1 MIITSLALQQFR
13 NYEQQ
18 TISFSPGV
26 NVLYGNNAQGKTN
39 ILEAIY
45 LFSNGKSHRGV
56 RDREL
61 IRFGQPSGAAT
72 LFFEAYEREN
82 RAEIELF
89 SDKRKKIRLN
99 GVALNRVS
107 RMIGY
112 FQTVLFCPE
121 DLYLIKGGPGERR
134 RFLDSAICPLK
145 PNYFTALVQY
155 QKILEQK
162 NKLLRQLTEYPEL
175 RQSLEIWN
183 EKMCETGARL
193 MIYRAAFL
201 KKLNELCEELYSD
214 MTGGREKLQLR
225 YHPSAEVML
234 DGELSVKQQFMTLL
248 EQTKQRELGAQMSLT
263 GPHRDE
269 IEFYINGAQV
279 KQFASQGQQRTVVL
293 TMKIAQ
299 IELVR
304 QAMGDYP
311 VLLLD
316 DILSEL
322 DKSRQS
328 FLMEQIKCQ
337 QVIMTCTDAY
347 AIERGEQKSFYCVRD
362 GIVTKE

>member
-1 MIITSLALQQFR
+1 MIVNQLVLNHFR
-13 NYEQQ
+13 NYESQK
-18 TISFSPGV
+18 IEFSPGV

-56 RDREL
+56 KDKEL
-61 IRFGQPSGAAT
+61 VQFGQETGNVT
-72 LFFEAYEREN
+72 LFFDAYEREN
-82 RAEIELF
+82 RGEMEF
-89 SDKRKKIRLN
+89 YQGKRKKIRLN
-99 GVALNRVS
+99 GVALKQLS

-112 FQTVLFCPE
+112 FQAVLFCPE

-134 RFLDSAICPLK
+134 RFIDSAISPLK
-145 PNYFTALVQY
+145 ANYFHALLQY
-155 QKILEQK
+155 QKIAEQK
-162 NKLLRQLTEYPEL
+162 NKLLRQMNEFPQL
-175 RQSLEIWN
+175 RESLDVWN
-183 EKMCETGARL
+183 EKMSEAGARI

-201 KKLNELCEELYSD
+201 KKLNELCGQIYEE
-214 MTGGREKLQLR
+214 MTDGKEQL
-225 YHPSAEVML
+225 MI
-234 DGELSVKQQFMTLL
+234 LL
-248 EQTKQRELGAQMSLT
+248 EQGKIREMAAMMSLT

-279 KQFASQGQQRTVVL
+279 KQFASQGQQRTTVL
-293 TMKIAQ
+293 AMKIAQ
-299 IELVR
+299 IELVK
-304 QAMGDYP
+304 QSIGEYP

-322 DKSRQS
+322 DKGRQR
-328 FLMEQIKCQ
+328 FFMEQLRCE

-347 AIERGEQKSFYCVRD
+347 AMEWGGQKSFYCVKN

>member
-1 MIITSLALQQFR
+1 MIITKLTLRQFR
-13 NYEQQ
+13 NYQQ
-18 TISFSPGV
+18 QEISFFPGV

-39 ILEAIY
+39 ILEAVY

-56 RDREL
+56 KDREL
-61 IRFGQPSGAAT
+61 IRFDQPCGDLT
-72 LFFEAYEREN
+72 LFFDAYEREN

-89 SDKRKKIRLN
+89 CDKRKKIRLN

-134 RFLDSAICPLK
+134 RFLDGAISPLK

-155 QKILEQK
+155 QKILENK
-162 NKLLRQLTEYPEL
+162 NKLLRQMGEFPEFSQTL
-175 RQSLEIWN
+175 DVWN
-183 EKMCETGARL
+183 EKMCETGARI

-201 KKLNELCEELYSD
+201 KKLNEICGETYSD
-214 MTGGREKLQLR
+214 MTGGKERLQLR
-225 YHPSAEVML
+225 YKPSAEVL
-234 DGELSVKQQFMTLL
+234 LEDEASVKNQLMELM
-248 EQTKQRELGAQMSLT
+248 ERGKSREIAAAMSLT

-269 IEFYINGAQV
+269 IELYINGAQV

-299 IELVR
+299 IELVK
-304 QAMGDYP
+304 QSMGEYP

-322 DKSRQS
+322 DKSRQA
-328 FLMEQIKCQ
+328 FLLERIQCQ

-347 AIERGEQKSFYCVRD
+347 AIQRGAHKSFYCVQN
-362 GIVTKE
+362 GLVTKE

>member
-1 MIITSLALQQFR
+1 MIVNQLVLNHFR
-13 NYEQQ
+13 NYESQK
-18 TISFSPGV
+18 IEFSPGV

-56 RDREL
+56 KDKEL
-61 IRFGQPSGAAT
+61 VQFGQETGNVT
-72 LFFEAYEREN
+72 LFFDAYEREN
-82 RAEIELF
+82 RGEMEF
-89 SDKRKKIRLN
+89 YQGKRKKIRLN
-99 GVALNRVS
+99 GVALKQLS

-112 FQTVLFCPE
+112 FQAVLFCPE

-134 RFLDSAICPLK
+134 RFIDSAISPLK
-145 PNYFTALVQY
+145 ANYFHALLQY
-155 QKILEQK
+155 QKIAEQK
-162 NKLLRQLTEYPEL
+162 NKLLRQMSEFPQL
-175 RQSLEIWN
+175 RESLDVWN
-183 EKMCETGARL
+183 EKMSEAGARI

-201 KKLNELCEELYSD
+201 KKLNELCGQIYEE
-214 MTGGREKLQLR
+214 MTDGKERLQLR
-225 YHPSAEVML
+225 YKPNAEVML
-234 DGELSVKQQFMTLL
+234 TDEESVKEQLMRLL
-248 EQTKQRELGAQMSLT
+248 EQGKIREMAAMMSLT

-279 KQFASQGQQRTVVL
+279 KQFASQGQQRTTVL
-293 TMKIAQ
+293 AMKIAQ
-299 IELVR
+299 IELVK
-304 QAMGDYP
+304 QSIGEYP

-322 DKSRQS
+322 DKGRQR
-328 FLMEQIKCQ
+328 FFMEQLRCE

-347 AIERGEQKSFYCVRD
+347 AMERGGQKSFYCVKN